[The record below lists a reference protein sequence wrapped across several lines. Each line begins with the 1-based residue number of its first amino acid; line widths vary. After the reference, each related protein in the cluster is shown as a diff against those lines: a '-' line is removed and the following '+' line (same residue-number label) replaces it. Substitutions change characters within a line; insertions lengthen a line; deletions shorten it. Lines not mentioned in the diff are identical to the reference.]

1 MNRRSRFRCA
11 LTLSLAAT
19 LCITLCP
26 LTSEAQTTATF
37 ERGWQRGT
45 PMTVQGALT
54 AVYADDFEHQ
64 HAELLQYIRDEQT
77 GRVFRVHFDAEVPTT
92 LRSRSAVTLSG
103 HAEGSELYVL
113 AASIDAGM
121 STLRAA
127 NTASTSA
134 LVSGDQRTLVM
145 IADFRDVAVS
155 CSADA
160 IAQRMFTEPTGYSV
174 AGLYRASS
182 DGRVSFSGA
191 VVGPLTLT
199 SSSTDTCDPGGWAS
213 QARAAATAS
222 GVDVSAYTRR
232 VYVMPPN
239 SCEAAGYAY
248 VGGMPSDAWIFSCG
262 VRGVYAHEI
271 GHNLGMDHASTP
283 TNEFGD
289 ETDPMTFSDNWLRG
303 VNAPHKHQLG
313 WLGETGARL
322 VTANGVYD
330 VAALAMDPNATSLP
344 KALLIAKNDTGD
356 RYYISFRDD
365 SNVFERSIHT
375 AYQGRVSIHRY
386 KGDGSP
392 TRTFLMAGLSDG
404 ERFDDPVNGITIT
417 AVGHTSSSATV
428 RIDFLTPCVIASPT
442 LATTPAQ
449 QSGAA
454 GTGAQYIVSLTNY
467 DSATC
472 PATSFTLSAAVPSGW
487 TGALSTSS
495 VTIAPGASAQTTL
508 TINVPSSAAPGSY
521 SSPIAAADVTGRH
534 AAASGTASYT
544 VEFVDT
550 VPPTAPERLA
560 TRQRQSEIQ
569 LSWNAST
576 DNVGV
581 TGYRVLRDGVAVG
594 TTSTNSWSD
603 SNVTT
608 GTTYTYVVVASDRAG
623 NQSSPS
629 NSVSVTVSGGNGKKP
644 R

>member
-1 MNRRSRFRCA
+1 VAQEVVSKA
-11 LTLSLAAT
+11 QAAA
-19 LCITLCP
+19 
-26 LTSEAQTTATF
+26 SF
-37 ERGWQRGT
+37 ERAWERGT
-45 PMTVQGALT
+45 PTIVRGALT

-64 HAELLQYIRDEQT
+64 HAELMQYIRDDQT
-77 GRVFRVHFDAEVPTT
+77 GRVFRVHFDAEVPAT
-92 LRSRSAVTLSG
+92 LRSRSAVTFSG
-103 HAEGSELYVL
+103 HAEGSDLYVL
-113 AASIDAGM
+113 TASIDAGI
-121 STLRAA
+121 STPRTENL
-127 NTASTSA
+127 TSTSA

-155 CSADA
+155 CTADA

-199 SSSTDTCDPGGWAS
+199 SSSTDACDPGGWAS

-222 GVDVSAYTRR
+222 GIDVSTYTRR

-239 SCEAAGYAY
+239 SCEAAGYAFM
-248 VGGMPSDAWIFSCG
+248 GGTPSDAWIFSCG
-262 VRGVYAHEI
+262 IRGVYAHEL

-313 WLGETGARL
+313 WLGDAGARL
-322 VTANGVYD
+322 VADNGVYD
-330 VAALAMDPNATSLP
+330 VAALAMDPTATTLP
-344 KALLIAKNDTGD
+344 RALVIPKNDTGD
-356 RYYISFRDD
+356 RYYVSFRDD
-365 SNVFERSIHT
+365 SNVFERSINT
-375 AYQGRVSIHRY
+375 AYAGRVSIHRY
-386 KGDGSP
+386 KGDGSSA
-392 TRTFLMAGLSDG
+392 RTFLVAGLSDG

-428 RIDFLTPCVIASPT
+428 RIDLLTPCVIASPT

-454 GTGAQYIVSLTNY
+454 GAGVQYIVSLTNY

-472 PATSFTLSAAVPSGW
+472 PASSFTFSASVPAGW

-495 VTIAPGASAQTTL
+495 VTLAPGASAQATL

-521 SSPIAAADVTGRH
+521 STPISAADITGRH
-534 AAASGTASYT
+534 VAASNTASYT
-544 VEFVDT
+544 VEFVDA

-560 TRQRQSEIQ
+560 ARQRQSEIQ

-581 TGYRVLRDGVAVG
+581 TGYSVLRNGVAVG
-594 TTSTNSWSD
+594 ATSTTSWSD
-603 SNVTT
+603 SNATT
-608 GTTYTYVVVASDRAG
+608 GMTYTYAVIAFDRAG

-629 NSVSVTVSGGNGKKP
+629 NSVNVTMSSSNGRKP

>member
-1 MNRRSRFRCA
+1 MHGSTRRTR
-11 LTLSLAAT
+11 TLSLAAT
-19 LCITLCP
+19 LCIALCTR
-26 LTSEAQTTATF
+26 TSEAQTAASF
-37 ERGWQRGT
+37 DRGWQRGT
-45 PMTVQGALT
+45 PLIVQGALT

-64 HAELLQYIRDEQT
+64 NAELMQYIRDEQT
-77 GRVFRVHFDAEVPTT
+77 GRVFRVHFNGEVPTT
-92 LRSRSAVTLSG
+92 LRSRSGVTLSG
-103 HAEGSELYVL
+103 RAEGSDLYVL
-113 AASIDAGM
+113 ATSIDAAINT
-121 STLRAA
+121 SRIA
-127 NTASTSA
+127 NLEPTSA
-134 LVSGDQRTLVM
+134 MVSGDQRTLVM

-155 CSADA
+155 CTADS
-160 IAQRMFTEPTGYSV
+160 IAQRMFTEPNGYSI

-199 SSSTDTCDPGGWAS
+199 ASSTDTCDPGGWAN
-213 QARAAATAS
+213 QALAAATAS
-222 GVDVSAYTRR
+222 GLDVSAYPRR

-239 SCEAAGYAY
+239 NCQAAGYAF
-248 VGGMPSDAWIFSCG
+248 VGGPDAWIFSCG

-303 VNAPHKHQLG
+303 LNAPHKHQLG
-313 WLGETGARL
+313 WLGDTGTRL
-322 VTANGVYD
+322 VTANGMYD
-330 VAALAMDPNATSLP
+330 VASLAMDPNATSLP
-344 KALLIAKNDTGD
+344 RALLIPKNDTGD

-386 KGDGSP
+386 KGDGSAA
-392 TRTFLMAGLSDG
+392 RTFLMAGLSDG

-428 RIDFLTPCVIASPT
+428 RIDFLSPCVIASPT
-442 LATTPAQ
+442 LVTTPAQ

-454 GTGAQYIVSLTNY
+454 GAGVQYLVSLTNY

-472 PATSFTLSAAVPSGW
+472 QASSFNLSAAVPSGW
-487 TGALSTSS
+487 TSAWSTSS
-495 VTIAPGASAQTTL
+495 VTLAPGASAQTAL
-508 TINVPSSAAPGSY
+508 TITVPSSTPPGSY
-521 SSPIAAADVTGRH
+521 SFPIAAGDVSGRH
-534 AAASGTASYT
+534 AAASDTASYT
-544 VEFVDT
+544 VELVDT
-550 VPPTAPERLA
+550 VAPTAPTRLVA
-560 TRQRQSEIQ
+560 RQKQSELQ

-581 TGYRVLRDGVAVG
+581 TGYSVLRNGMAVS
-594 TTSTNSWSD
+594 TTSTTSWSD
-603 SNVTT
+603 SNLTS
-608 GTTYTYVVVASDRAG
+608 GTTYTYAIVASDRAG

-629 NSVSVTVSGGNGKKP
+629 DSVSVTVSGSNGKKP

>member
-1 MNRRSRFRCA
+1 M
-11 LTLSLAAT
+11 SL
-19 LCITLCP
+19 LP
-26 LTSEAQTTATF
+26 HTSEAQIAASF
-37 ERGWQRGT
+37 ERAWESGIPTIVR
-45 PMTVQGALT
+45 GALT
-54 AVYADDFEHQ
+54 VAYADDFEHQ
-64 HAELLQYIRDEQT
+64 HAELLQSIRDEQT
-77 GRVFRVHFDAEVPTT
+77 GRLFRLHFDSEVPPT
-92 LRSRSAVTLSG
+92 LRSRSVVTLSG
-103 HAEGSELYVL
+103 HAAGSDLYVL
-113 AASIDAGM
+113 AASIDAGL
-121 STLRAA
+121 STPWTT
-127 NTASTSA
+127 NVASTSA

-145 IADFRDVAVS
+145 IANFRDVAVS

-160 IAQRMFTEPTGYSV
+160 IAERMFTEPTGYSV

-199 SSSTDTCDPGGWAS
+199 SSSTDTCDPGAWAN
-213 QARAAATAS
+213 QALAAATAS
-222 GVDVSAYTRR
+222 SFDISAYTRR

-239 SCEAAGYAY
+239 SCEAAGYAFI
-248 VGGMPSDAWIFSCG
+248 GGMPSDAWVFSCG

-313 WLGETGARL
+313 WLGDAGARL
-322 VTANGVYD
+322 VTDNGVYD
-330 VAALAMDPNATSLP
+330 VAALALDPNATSFP
-344 KALLIAKNDTGD
+344 KALVIPKNDTGD

-386 KGDGSP
+386 KGDGSA
-392 TRTFLMAGLSDG
+392 TRTFLVAGLSDG
-404 ERFDDPVNGITIT
+404 ERFDDPVNGIGIT

-428 RIDFLTPCVIASPT
+428 RIDLLTPCVIASPT
-442 LATTPAQ
+442 LATAPAQ

-454 GTGAQYIVSLTNY
+454 GAGVQYILSLTNY
-467 DSATC
+467 DSARC
-472 PATSFTLSAAVPSGW
+472 PASAFTFSTSVPSGW

-495 VTIAPGASAQTTL
+495 VTLAPGASAQSTL

-521 SSPIAAADVTGRH
+521 SSAIAAADSTGRH
-534 AAASGTASYT
+534 ATASDTASYT
-544 VEFVDT
+544 VEFVDM

-560 TRQRQSEIQ
+560 ARLKQSEIQ

-576 DNVGV
+576 DNGGL
-581 TGYRVLRDGVAVG
+581 TGYRVLRNGVAVG
-594 TTSTNSWSD
+594 TTSMTSWSD
-603 SNVTT
+603 SNVTA
-608 GTTYTYVVVASDRAG
+608 GTTYTYAVIAFDRAG
-623 NQSSPS
+623 NQSTPS
-629 NSVSVTVSGGNGKKP
+629 NSVSVTVSGSNGKKP